1 MSHYFLTEGV
11 KKVRIHDVNKD
22 KSEQLCEAIRNKNP
36 KFNFKIWNYNKN
48 NFDYLI
54 NATPATINNVYPVPQ
69 KIIKNS
75 KVVVDFVLSNK
86 ETKLLE
92 LAKKNNSKII
102 SGYEILIN
110 QIQFML
116 KFFGFKKISKS
127 EMGKI
132 KNQYI

>member
-1 MSHYFLTEGV
+1 MMLIMKNLNNYV
-11 KKVRIHDVNKD
+11 KFIWNK
-22 KSEQLCEAIRNKNP
+22 SP

-54 NATPATINNVYPVPQ
+54 NASPAGIYNEYPVHQ
-69 KIIKNS
+69 NIIKNS

-86 ETKLLE
+86 KTKLLE

-110 QIQFML
+110 QIPFML
-116 KFFGFKKISKS
+116 KFFGFKRLSKP
-127 EMGKI
+127 ELDKI

>member
-1 MSHYFLTEGV
+1 MKKIILLTIGLFTGCAT
-11 KKVRIHDVNKD
+11 ITT
-22 KSEQLCEAIRNKNP
+22 
-36 KFNFKIWNYNKN
+36 NYNN
-48 NFDYLI
+48 PFIDHE
-54 NATPATINNVYPVPQ
+54 
-69 KIIKNS
+69 
-75 KVVVDFVLSNK
+75 

-110 QIQFML
+110 QIPFML

-127 EMGKI
+127 EMCQI

>member
-1 MSHYFLTEGV
+1 M
-11 KKVRIHDVNKD
+11 
-22 KSEQLCEAIRNKNP
+22 
-36 KFNFKIWNYNKN
+36 N
-48 NFDYLI
+48 NE
-54 NATPATINNVYPVPQ
+54 YPVHQ

-110 QIQFML
+110 QIPFML

-127 EMGKI
+127 KMCQI